1 MDEGSSWGA
10 DPSPEAPHQPH
21 RVHAHDGEVDLVRVY
36 LSEIGRQGLLDRG
49 EEVRLAQAIETGS
62 LAERQLAAG
71 GRCSRAQR
79 LALARQVAEGTRS
92 REQFVEA
99 NLRLVVSVAKHYRR
113 PGVDL
118 LDLIQAGNIGLLR
131 AVDGFDWRLGNK
143 FSTYATWWI
152 RQAVVSEMG
161 DADRTIRLP
170 VHLRSEVFG
179 LARTRDRLRVELGH
193 EPALAEL
200 AAETEVAAER
210 VRDLLSLG
218 EETVSLSFPV
228 GECDSELVDV
238 IADRDAN
245 DPADTAVDDVER
257 EEVQALL
264 TNLGQH
270 QADVLRLRFG
280 LDGKGPRSLA
290 EVGHELGIS
299 RERVRQIELR
309 ALRSLG
315 RDESTRALRPAS

>member
-1 MDEGSSWGA
+1 
-10 DPSPEAPHQPH
+10 Q
-21 RVHAHDGEVDLVRVY
+21 
-36 LSEIGRQGLLDRG
+36 QGLLDRDG
-49 EEVRLAQAIETGS
+49 EVRLAQAIERG
-62 LAERQLAAG
+62 LRAERELAADG
-71 GRCSRAQR
+71 GPTRARR
-79 LALARQVAEGTRS
+79 LELAGQAAEGRIA
-92 REQFVEA
+92 RRRFVEA
-99 NLRLVVSVAKHYRR
+99 NLPLVVSVAKRYRR

-131 AVDGFDWRLGNK
+131 AVEGFDWRLGNK

-161 DADRTIRLP
+161 DSDRTIRLP
-170 VHLRSEVFG
+170 VHLRAEVFG
-179 LARTRDRLRVELGH
+179 LGRTRDRLRVELGH
-193 EPALAEL
+193 EPGLQEL
-200 AAETEVAAER
+200 AAAVDVTLEK

-238 IADRDAN
+238 IADRSAG
-245 DPADTAVDDVER
+245 DPADIAATGVER
-257 EEVQALL
+257 DEVRGLL
-264 TNLGQH
+264 SHLGQH

-280 LDGKGPRSLA
+280 LDGTGPRSLA

-315 RDESTRALRPAS
+315 RDEATRALRTAS

>member
-1 MDEGSSWGA
+1 MEDGSTGRA
-10 DPSPEAPHQPH
+10 DPSPEAPHSH
-21 RVHAHDGEVDLVRVY
+21 RGRAHDGEVDLVRVY
-36 LSEIGRQGLLDRG
+36 LSEIGQQDLLDRDD
-49 EEVRLAQAIETGS
+49 EVVLAQAIERG
-62 LAERQLAAG
+62 LRAEQELAAG
-71 GRCSRAQR
+71 GRRTRAQR
-79 LALARQVAEGTRS
+79 LKLARQAAEGRDA
-92 REQFVEA
+92 RQRFVEA
-99 NLRLVVSVAKHYRR
+99 NLRLVVSVAKRYRR

-131 AVDGFDWRLGNK
+131 AVEGFDWRLGNK

-170 VHLRSEVFG
+170 VHLRAEVFG

-193 EPALAEL
+193 EPALGEL
-200 AAETEVAAER
+200 AAETEETTER

-238 IADRDAN
+238 IADRGAG
-245 DPADTAVDDVER
+245 DPADIAAADVER
-257 EEVQALL
+257 EEVQGLL
-264 TNLGQH
+264 SHLGRH

-309 ALRSLG
+309 ALRTLG
-315 RDESTRALRPAS
+315 RDEATRALRTAS

>member
-1 MDEGSSWGA
+1 MDEQISPGV
-10 DPSPEAPHQPH
+10 DPPPEAPHDLH
-21 RVHAHDGEVDLVRVY
+21 RVPAHNGEVDLVRVY
-36 LSEIGRQGLLDRG
+36 LSEIGHRNLLDRDD
-49 EEVRLAQAIETGS
+49 EVRLAQAIEDGAR
-62 LAERQLAAG
+62 AEQQLVAG
-71 GRCSRAQR
+71 GCPTRAHCQDLSRLTADGR
-79 LALARQVAEGTRS
+79 SARR
-92 REQFVEA
+92 RFVEA
-99 NLRLVVSVAKHYRR
+99 NLRLVVSVAKRYRR

-131 AVDGFDWRLGNK
+131 AVEGFDWRLGNR

-152 RQAVVSEMG
+152 RQAVVSELG

-170 VHLRSEVFG
+170 AHLRAEVFG

-193 EPALAEL
+193 EPGLGEL
-200 AAETEVAAER
+200 AAEVDVPTER
-210 VRDLLSLG
+210 VRDLLSLA

-228 GECDSELVDV
+228 GERDSELGDV
-238 IADRDAN
+238 IVDRAAG
-245 DPADTAVDDVER
+245 DPADIAAADLER
-257 EEVQALL
+257 EEVQELL
-264 TNLGQH
+264 THLGHH

-315 RDESTRALRPAS
+315 RDEATRALRPAS

>member
-1 MDEGSSWGA
+1 MVEQSSQGA
-10 DPSPEAPHQPH
+10 DPPPEAVHQPH
-21 RVHAHDGEVDLVRVY
+21 RVRAHNGEIDLVRVY
-36 LSEIGRQGLLDRG
+36 LSEIGQQGLLDR
-49 EEVRLAQAIETGS
+49 EDEVLLAQAIERGS
-62 LAERQLAAG
+62 QAAQQLAAG
-71 GRCSRAQR
+71 GRRTRAQR
-79 LALARQVAEGTRS
+79 QELARRVAEGQSAR
-92 REQFVEA
+92 RRFVEA
-99 NLRLVVSVAKHYRR
+99 NLRLVVSVAKRYRR

-118 LDLIQAGNIGLLR
+118 MDLIQAGNMGLLR
-131 AVDGFDWRLGNK
+131 AVEGFDWRLGNK

-170 VHLRSEVFG
+170 VHLRAEVFG

-193 EPALAEL
+193 EPEVEEL
-200 AAETEVAAER
+200 AADANVSAGRAEE
-210 VRDLLSLG
+210 LLSLG

-238 IADRDAN
+238 IADRAVG
-245 DPADTAVDDVER
+245 DPADIAAADMER
-257 EEVQALL
+257 EEVQGLL
-264 TNLGQH
+264 SHLGQH

-280 LDGKGPRSLA
+280 LDGKGARSLA

-315 RDESTRALRPAS
+315 RDEATRALRPAG

>member
-1 MDEGSSWGA
+1 MDEVVT
-10 DPSPEAPHQPH
+10 PH
-21 RVHAHDGEVDLVRVY
+21 RAGTHNGEVDLVHVY
-36 LSEIGRQGLLDRG
+36 LSEIGRQPLLDRD
-49 EEVRLAQAIETGS
+49 EEVRLAQAIERGS
-62 LAERQLAAG
+62 RAEQELAAG
-71 GRCSRAQR
+71 GRRTRALR
-79 LALARQVAEGTRS
+79 LELARQVAEGTSAR
-92 REQFVEA
+92 RRFVEA
-99 NLRLVVSVAKHYRR
+99 NLRLVVSVAKRYRR

-118 LDLIQAGNIGLLR
+118 LDLIQAGNVGLLR
-131 AVDGFDWRLGNK
+131 AVQGFDWRMGNK

-161 DADRTIRLP
+161 DSDRTIRLP
-170 VHLRSEVFG
+170 VHLRAEVFG
-179 LARTRDRLRVELGH
+179 LARIRDRLRVELGH
-193 EPALAEL
+193 EPEL
-200 AAETEVAAER
+200 EEIAAEADVTAER

-238 IADRDAN
+238 IADRGTG
-245 DPADTAVDDVER
+245 DPADIAATGVER
-257 EEVQALL
+257 EEVQELL
-264 TNLGQH
+264 GHLGQH

-290 EVGHELGIS
+290 EVGRVLGIS

-315 RDESTRALRPAS
+315 RDEASRALRPAS

>member
-1 MDEGSSWGA
+1 MYF
-10 DPSPEAPHQPH
+10 H
-21 RVHAHDGEVDLVRVY
+21 
-36 LSEIGRQGLLDRG
+36 EIGQRDLLDRDD
-49 EEVRLAQAIETGS
+49 EVRLAQAIERGV
-62 LAERQLAAG
+62 LAEHQLAAG
-71 GRCSRAQR
+71 GRRTRPQR
-79 LALARQVAEGTRS
+79 RELARQVFEGTRA
-92 REQFVEA
+92 RRRFVEA
-99 NLRLVVSVAKHYRR
+99 NLRLVVSVAKRYRR
-113 PGVDL
+113 PGIDL

-131 AVDGFDWRLGNK
+131 AVEGFDWRLGNK

-161 DADRTIRLP
+161 DADRAIRLP
-170 VHLRSEVFG
+170 VHLRAEVFG

-193 EPALAEL
+193 EPEVTEL
-200 AAETEVAAER
+200 AAEAAMPAER

-238 IADRDAN
+238 IADRTAG
-245 DPADTAVDDVER
+245 DPADIAAADVER
-257 EEVQALL
+257 EEVRALL
-264 TNLGQH
+264 AHLGQH

-280 LDGKGPRSLA
+280 LDGEGPRSLA

-315 RDESTRALRPAS
+315 RDKATRALRPAS

>member
-1 MDEGSSWGA
+1 MDEGSPGRA
-10 DPSPEAPHQPH
+10 DPSPEAPHPH
-21 RVHAHDGEVDLVRVY
+21 RAHGHDGQVDLVRVY
-36 LSEIGRQGLLDRG
+36 LSEIGHQDLLDRDD
-49 EEVRLAQAIETGS
+49 EVRLAQAIERGFR
-62 LAERQLAAG
+62 AEQELAAG
-71 GRCSRAQR
+71 VRRTRAQR
-79 LALARQVAEGTRS
+79 QALARQVAEGRDA
-92 REQFVEA
+92 RQQFVEA
-99 NLRLVVSVAKHYRR
+99 NLRLVVSVAKRYRR

-131 AVDGFDWRLGNK
+131 AVEGFDWRLGNK

-170 VHLRSEVFG
+170 VHLRAEVFG

-193 EPALAEL
+193 EPDLEEL
-200 AAETEVAAER
+200 ADEADVTAER

-238 IADRDAN
+238 IADRGAG
-245 DPADTAVDDVER
+245 DPAEIASADMER
-257 EEVQALL
+257 KEVQGLL
-264 TNLGQH
+264 GHLGQH
-270 QADVLRLRFG
+270 QAEVLRLRFG

-315 RDESTRALRPAS
+315 RDEATRALRTAS

>member
-1 MDEGSSWGA
+1 VDEGI
-10 DPSPEAPHQPH
+10 APHRSGPQN
-21 RVHAHDGEVDLVRVY
+21 GEVDLVHVY
-36 LSEIGRQGLLDRG
+36 LSEIGRQPLLDRA
-49 EEVRLAQAIETGS
+49 EEVRLAQAIERGS
-62 LAERQLAAG
+62 QAEQELAAG
-71 GRCSRAQR
+71 GRRTRALR
-79 LALARQVAEGTRS
+79 LELAHQVAEGISAR
-92 REQFVEA
+92 RRFVEA
-99 NLRLVVSVAKHYRR
+99 NLRLVVSVAKRYRR

-118 LDLIQAGNIGLLR
+118 LDLIQAGNVGLLR
-131 AVDGFDWRLGNK
+131 AVQGFDWRMGNK

-161 DADRTIRLP
+161 DSDRTIRLP
-170 VHLRSEVFG
+170 VHLRAEVFG
-179 LARTRDRLRVELGH
+179 LARIRDRLRVELGH
-193 EPALAEL
+193 EPELEEL
-200 AAETEVAAER
+200 AAEADVTAAR

-238 IADRDAN
+238 IADRGAG
-245 DPADTAVDDVER
+245 DPADIAATGVER
-257 EEVQALL
+257 EEVQELL
-264 TNLGQH
+264 GHLGQH

-290 EVGHELGIS
+290 EVGRVLGIS

-315 RDESTRALRPAS
+315 RDEAGRALRPAS

>member
-1 MDEGSSWGA
+1 MDEGSSRGA
-10 DPSPEAPHQPH
+10 DPSPDPAPDVHRARPH
-21 RVHAHDGEVDLVRVY
+21 AGQVDLVRMY
-36 LSEIGRQGLLDRG
+36 LSEIGQQGLLDRDD
-49 EEVRLAQAIETGS
+49 EARLAQAIERG
-62 LAERQLAAG
+62 AQAGRQLAAG
-71 GRCSRAQR
+71 GRRTRAQR
-79 LALARQVAEGTRS
+79 QELARQVGDGDRAR
-92 REQFVEA
+92 RQFVEA
-99 NLRLVVSVAKHYRR
+99 NLRLVVSVAKRYRR

-131 AVDGFDWRLGNK
+131 AVEGFDWRLGNK

-170 VHLRSEVFG
+170 VHLRAEVFG

-193 EPALAEL
+193 EPELDEL
-200 AAETEVAAER
+200 AAEADVPAER

-238 IADRDAN
+238 IADRAAG
-245 DPADTAVDDVER
+245 DPADIAAADVER
-257 EEVQALL
+257 EEVQGLL
-264 TNLGQH
+264 THLGRH

-309 ALRSLG
+309 ALRSLS
-315 RDESTRALRPAS
+315 RDEATRALRPAS